1 MWKWCLFVLLLLC
14 GGTPYSAASGDGSA
28 RPRTQPNDSTTGPPR
43 EKTQD
48 EWDNFFNE
56 AGSAIFVVVALVAG
70 IVWLIRLRRQQSD

>member
-1 MWKWCLFVLLLLC
+1 MWKWCLLVLLLC
-14 GGTPYSAASGDGSA
+14 GGTQYSAASGDGSD
-28 RPRTQPNDSTTGPPR
+28 RPRTHPDNSTTAPAR

-70 IVWLIRLRRQQSD
+70 IVWLIRLRKQKSD